1 MTPFLASQLTRN
13 SRCPSAS
20 SMHAC
25 MHACVSSPLALLF
38 QLWPPTENITGRLVA
53 AIREP
58 PLEIVRHCGKIL
70 SSFSLRDR
78 ARDIL
83 EEPRTGTVFRCNWSI
98 RARIRRNRKFSYAS
112 RDAMMEVIKFK
123 EEISHSGDDVG
134 LEEEEYFLGRR
145 NY

>member
-1 MTPFLASQLTRN
+1 
-13 SRCPSAS
+13 
-20 SMHAC
+20 MHAC

-83 EEPRTGTVFRCNWSI
+83 EESRTGTVFRCNWSI